1 MHNWKIVWNDKTS
14 SWSSDGSKETWNLHH
29 NCLWPSPS
37 TKKVAEVS
45 EYVVKIQNLGKN
57 VEKYLFRKEQWANDK
72 GIFTTACN
80 RDIVEKEFLTQGIR
94 ILNKI
99 SDSKGMYPLG
109 YNLWPSFGL
118 GMICA
123 FDMNISNACPLVL
136 WWGNTEK
143 KENILDNW
151 YPLLPRRVNVSGE
164 SGVVS
169 DDIVYWGER
178 NIMDQYNMCPDCGNK
193 FGLEDDG
200 GNGFCVNCAWKH

>member
-1 MHNWKIVWNDKTS
+1 
-14 SWSSDGSKETWNLHH
+14 
-29 NCLWPSPS
+29 
-37 TKKVAEVS
+37 
-45 EYVVKIQNLGKN
+45 
-57 VEKYLFRKEQWANDK
+57 
-72 GIFTTACN
+72 
-80 RDIVEKEFLTQGIR
+80 
-94 ILNKI
+94 
-99 SDSKGMYPLG
+99 
-109 YNLWPSFGL
+109 
-118 GMICA
+118 MICA

-200 GNGFCVNCAWKH
+200 GNGFCVNCTWKH